1 MPQGVR
7 WSAQR
12 RPPAAR
18 HRHGLAHAPAQQHD
32 GYSHVASGARV
43 SGQGQRSPILT
54 CLEVCHRLHY
64 RPVLDKYVDRCAPT
78 GWSGRHVDDTTMSNR
93 IRFAVHHDAN
103 VHLTPRDQLEA
114 MVVALVADDARL
126 RVCALGCAVGDR
138 CRHGGFAGGVN
149 CAKMMFKSAIPT
161 RNLKQFTIK
170 TQQFINRARS
180 HCFLSRFDHR
190 AAD

>member
-1 MPQGVR
+1 M
-7 WSAQR
+7 
-12 RPPAAR
+12 
-18 HRHGLAHAPAQQHD
+18 AP
-32 GYSHVASGARV
+32 GARV
-43 SGQGQRSPILT
+43 SGQGQRSPIIT

-93 IRFAVHHDAN
+93 IRFAVHLDAN

-114 MVVALVADDARL
+114 MAVALVADKAGL
-126 RVCALGCAVGDR
+126 RVCALGCAVGAAR
-138 CRHGGFAGGVN
+138 CRHGYARGVN
-149 CAKMMFKSAIPT
+149 YAKMRRKTPIPT

-190 AAD
+190 VGRTVLCGVICFRLYVCNGRSENSRS